1 MEFHPPLIGATLL
14 RRYKRF
20 LADVRFSDGRE
31 LTVHCPNTGSMK
43 NCVVENSPCYLFDA
57 QNPKRKYRYSWE
69 LATVPG
75 GYLAGINA
83 GRANALV
90 EEALRSESIAE
101 LVGYPSLLREQKYGT
116 EGSRIDFL
124 LEREGERCYLEVK
137 SVTLGEEGGAG
148 RFPDAK
154 SDRARKHLRE
164 LIAMRAIGYRAVLL
178 FCVQHGGIKT
188 VAPADDIDPAY
199 GNSLRKAA
207 VAGVEILAYKAV
219 ISPQSLRL
227 HQSLPVLLDI

>member
-1 MEFHPPLIGATLL
+1 MDFYPPLIRATLL

-20 LADVRFSDGRE
+20 LADVSLKDGSE

-43 NCVVENSPCYLFDA
+43 NCIVENSPCYLLDA

-75 GYLAGINA
+75 GHLAGINTA
-83 GRANALV
+83 RANTLV
-90 EEALRSESIAE
+90 EEAIRCGDITE
-101 LVGYPSLLREQKYGT
+101 LAGYSSLLREQKYGN
-116 EGSRIDFL
+116 EGSRVDFL
-124 LEREGERCYLEVK
+124 LEREGERCYVEVK
-137 SVTLGEEGGAG
+137 SVTLGEQNGAG

-164 LIAMRAIGYRAVLL
+164 LMVMRNLGCRSVLL
-178 FCVQHGGIKT
+178 FCVQHSGINT

-199 GNSLRKAA
+199 GNVLREA
-207 VAGVEILAYKAV
+207 VIAGVEVLAYRVA
-219 ISPQSLRL
+219 ISPQSLRI
-227 HQSLPVLLDI
+227 HQSLSVLLGS